1 MRCPVWKPKVQT
13 PALGYWCDLG
23 LNWGWEPRLRRRGRG
38 GGVVPRQTWRGR
50 GLGPCS
56 QLLPSGIRPIPLALM
71 QRTWARMLGGG
82 GCDVGNQ
89 EGPFPAG
96 SPGVSGA
103 GCCGSPRTVP
113 GCLGSRRCK
122 SLIRLL
128 GVRVTPPTG
137 SSERVG
143 SYLASRREGPVHV
156 KQAEDALL
164 PAGALSGDG
173 HGCSSRSPAETKAGA
188 AGAARDRGQDRR
200 GGA

>member
-1 MRCPVWKPKVQT
+1 M
-13 PALGYWCDLG
+13 
-23 LNWGWEPRLRRRGRG
+23 
-38 GGVVPRQTWRGR
+38 PRQTWRGR
-50 GLGPCS
+50 GLGRCL
-56 QLLPSGIRPIPLALM
+56 QLLPPRNPTHPPLTHAENVGVD
-71 QRTWARMLGGG
+71 ARRGGG
-82 GCDVGNQ
+82 G
-89 EGPFPAG
+89 AG
-96 SPGVSGA
+96 AVTWGIRRAHFQRAAWGVRSR
-103 GCCGSPRTVP
+103 CCGSPRTVP

-173 HGCSSRSPAETKAGA
+173 HGCSSQSPAETKDGA
-188 AGAARDRGQDRR
+188 AGAVRDRGQIGRGLK